1 MSELARQRAESSG
14 AVGRRWLADLP
25 DVVAA
30 LSERWD
36 LSLGRSF
43 DGGTAAYVVEATEP
57 DGRECVLKVAMLLE
71 DEDRV
76 AFDRSVLVHGLA
88 DGRGCAELI
97 AHDDDLRAML
107 LERLGPNLHDLGLQV
122 PDILD
127 GVADTLCTFWR
138 PVTADMALL
147 TGADKAE
154 WLARFIVSTWEA
166 LDRPVDKKV
175 IDLAVAL
182 CDARAAA
189 FDPER
194 AVLVHG
200 DAHGWNTV
208 AVGDGSYK
216 FVDPEGV
223 RSSREHDLAVPMRE
237 YNEPLLAGD
246 TAALVR
252 ERAEHL
258 ARRCE
263 VDPDAVWEWGFIERV
278 STGLIAQLHF
288 TDDSGLPFLE
298 VSERCL

>member
-1 MSELARQRAESSG
+1 VSELARQRAESSG
-14 AVGRRWLADLP
+14 AGGRRWLAEIP
-25 DVVAA
+25 DVVAT
-30 LSERWD
+30 LVDRWE

-43 DGGTAAYVVEATEP
+43 DGGTAAYVVAAIDST
-57 DGRECVLKVAMLLE
+57 GRECALKVAMLLD

-88 DGRGCAELI
+88 DGRGCAELF
-97 AHDDDLRAML
+97 AHDDDPPAML
-107 LERLGPNLHDLGLQV
+107 LERLGPNLHDLGLDV
-122 PDILD
+122 PDVLD
-127 GVADTLCTFWR
+127 GVADTLCAFWR
-138 PVTADMALL
+138 PVAADVALPS
-147 TGADKAE
+147 GAEKAE
-154 WLARFIVSTWEA
+154 WLSRFIVATWEA
-166 LDRPVDKKV
+166 LDRPIDQNV
-175 IDLAVAL
+175 IDRAVAL

-189 FDPER
+189 FDPDR
-194 AVLVHG
+194 TILVHG

-208 AVGDGSYK
+208 AVGDGTYK

-237 YNEPLLAGD
+237 YNEPLLVGD

-258 ARRCE
+258 AVRCE

-278 STGLIAQLHF
+278 STGLVAQQHF

-298 VSERCL
+298 VARRCL